1 MAEKGDINIVI
12 TVDDSDAT
20 AALKRQAQIARAME
34 KQWAGVDDK
43 ISKSFGKVAERI
55 EGRIASAAN
64 AVKNTYDLEVKE
76 SKKAAKK
83 FSDDWD
89 AAHKENAAR
98 DKAAAMQAKYFS
110 DLRANSQEKNA
121 KDFSKLWD
129 AAHKEDAARNKKAA
143 TQRAEEEARVL
154 KGAQDANKA
163 RTEAF
168 DKAEQAR
175 AKSVSS
181 QIKKQFLDRFA
192 AEDQITKDKKRFDA
206 IQEKNALN
214 SYAKINKASTAYWDA
229 ERQAGSQW
237 ARDSKA
243 HWEQVVKH
251 ADGLDLSMP
260 SLRYAMYDIANQ
272 AQGITT
278 AIIGAGAAAIGFA
291 AQYESAFTDVE
302 RTTLSSKELLG
313 SVESQLLSLSE
324 TVPVAFSELSSIA
337 SLGAQLGVAT
347 GDLAGFASTVA
358 EFSAVTNVS
367 TDSAAQ
373 SFGALGEL
381 LNVTSD
387 QYQNLGSS
395 IAKVGVDSVA
405 TETEILSVATA
416 IGGVANSAGLS
427 ADYVIGLSGALASLR
442 VPAEQSRGALTRVF
456 QEISRSASGTGVDIQ
471 QFANIMGI
479 SADEARNLA
488 TSNMEGFFTQF
499 VQGLSNLDVTSLT
512 NALDSLNLSD
522 IRVTNTLTRLSRN
535 TELVASTMEDASVAF
550 DDGTFLSQ
558 VYALRVDDLASKL
571 TILQNSAQNLGASV
585 GSALEPMVKPIVDF
599 ITTVV
604 QGFNSIAKTDAG
616 GIFVRIAGGAAA
628 FIAVLTGLISATA
641 TLVAGLGAVRFSLNT
656 LGWSSA
662 STGAKGFIASM
673 FGVKAAT
680 DATSNS
686 MKGFKYALISTG
698 IGAII
703 ALVSSL
709 AAAMVQ
715 AADDSQNLFN
725 KFFGDSAGLS
735 DALNKDT
742 AARNAALAAGNTE
755 LVNSFVAVEYA
766 GTALNNKFGEQAQKV
781 RDASIALGVDMPSAL
796 DYANEAVQQ
805 NTRYVGENTAAWAA
819 NVLQQNSAFQDL
831 ASQRG
836 AADFLKTIG
845 FNVQDFTAAAAEG
858 EDAVQSYY
866 RDLAAAA
873 LNAGTVTIDQVAAV
887 DTALAAS
894 LINTNKNIG
903 NSPATGFLEWG
914 MNLISTIRQWIPF
927 LGGYLD
933 IVSDVLSGFLS
944 WVSQAFGGP
953 AIQFQTDSIEKGLG
967 NVGKALADQIAI
979 QELTQTTT
987 DNTTDSFNN
996 LGDSASG
1003 AAEKVYLLTDYAN
1016 DLATIWER
1024 AKDIRFSG
1032 TETLDKVTSS
1042 FRKIAEATA
1051 DALQQIQELNADI
1064 QSLNADKALQEYFLS
1079 VAEAYGDT
1087 LKAQELRAN
1096 LAKIDADLTKKT
1108 KDLAKAQ
1115 DKTNKTLIGSSDA
1128 AIENRSEILDLV
1140 SSYQDHVKALAAS
1153 GMKEDELR
1161 AKTAQ
1166 LKQDFIAQATQL
1178 GYNVDELG
1186 LYAVAFDD
1194 VRSAIDNVPRNVT
1207 VDFNGDPALTAIQE
1221 FAAKARAAIAGA
1233 SGTVTPSFN
1242 DAELKKAA
1250 RGAAIQASIQTLL
1263 AQISQGSVS
1272 VRQKVLWTDKV
1283 DELKNLLNS
1292 GAYAT
1297 GGYVSGPGGPTS
1309 DSINAR
1315 LSNGEYVI
1323 KAAAVNKYGIGFF
1336 DRLNQMQTPHYAS
1349 GGAVTPASTGM
1360 VSLSP
1365 EDRALLRNIG
1375 GTGEV
1380 VLYANN
1386 EALARSVNAGN
1397 KSIVAAGG
1405 RP

>member
-89 AAHKENAAR
+89 AAHKENTAR

-163 RTEAF
+163 RTESF
-168 DKAEQAR
+168 DKAEQSR
-175 AKSVSS
+175 AKSASS

-427 ADYVIGLSGALASLR
+427 ADYVVGLSGALASLR
-442 VPAEQSRGALTRVF
+442 VPAEQSRGALTRIF

-471 QFANIMGI
+471 RFANIMGI

-488 TSNMEGFFTQF
+488 TSNMEGFFTKF
-499 VQGLSNLDVTSLT
+499 VQGLSGLDVTSLT

-535 TELVASTMEDASVAF
+535 TELVASTMEDATVAF
-550 DDGTFLSQ
+550 EDGTFLSQ

-599 ITTVV
+599 VTTVI
-604 QGFNSIAKTDAG
+604 QGFNSIAKTEAG
-616 GIFVRIAGGAAA
+616 GTFIRIAGGAAA
-628 FIAVLTGLISATA
+628 LVAVLTSLISAAA

-656 LGWSSA
+656 LGWTAA
-662 STGAKGFIASM
+662 SDGAKGLIARM

-680 DATSNS
+680 DAATAST
-686 MKGFKYALISTG
+686 KGFKVALISTG
-698 IGAII
+698 IGAAIW
-703 ALVSSL
+703 LLGEL
-709 AAAMVQ
+709 AAAFVQ
-715 AADDSQNLFN
+715 AGESSQNVFDKYLT
-725 KFFGDSAGLS
+725 DSAGLAS
-735 DALNKDT
+735 ALQKDT
-742 AARNAALAAGNTE
+742 EARNAAVSAGNIE
-755 LVNSFVAVEYA
+755 LANSFSKVEYA
-766 GTALNNKFGEQAQKV
+766 GTAVNDKYGETAEKVGTAAKVLGTDIPNALNYAD
-781 RDASIALGVDMPSAL
+781 DAI
-796 DYANEAVQQ
+796 QQ
-805 NTRYVGENTAAWAA
+805 NTRYIGENTAAWFSNA
-819 NVLQQNSAFQDL
+819 LQTNEAFQEL
-831 ASQRG
+831 ASQEG
-836 AADFLKTIG
+836 TVDLMKALDFNVNDFL
-845 FNVQDFTAAAAEG
+845 AASADG
-858 EDAVQSYY
+858 EDAVKQYFI
-866 RDLAAAA
+866 RQAVAALDGGKITFDQLAAIDTQLA
-873 LNAGTVTIDQVAAV
+873 LEVANSNSN
-887 DTALAAS
+887 LA
-894 LINTNKNIG
+894 
-903 NSPATGFLEWG
+903 NSPAGGLGVWAA
-914 MNLISTIRQWIPF
+914 NLLSNLRKYLPF
-927 LGGYLD
+927 LGGTID
-933 IVSDVLSGFLS
+933 IIADLTGGLFGRKIQTESVTSGLSDIGKAAA
-944 WVSQAFGGP
+944 SQA
-953 AIQFQTDSIEKGLG
+953 AIAELMAKANNTASESLGGLG
-967 NVGKALADQIAI
+967 
-979 QELTQTTT
+979 E
-987 DNTTDSFNN
+987 
-996 LGDSASG
+996 SAGG

-1016 DLATIWER
+1016 DLASVWER

-1051 DALQQIQELNADI
+1051 DALQQIQDLSADI
-1064 QSLNADKALQEYFLS
+1064 AQLNADKTLQEYFLS

-1087 LKAQELRAN
+1087 VKAQELRAS

-1108 KDLAKAQ
+1108 KDLQKAQ
-1115 DKTNKTLIGSSDA
+1115 DKTNKTLIGNSDA
-1128 AIENRSEILDLV
+1128 AIENRAEILDLV
-1140 SSYQDHVKALAAS
+1140 STYQDHIKALAAS
-1153 GMKEDELR
+1153 GLKEDELR

-1207 VDFNGDPALTAIQE
+1207 VDFNGDPALTAINE
-1221 FAAKARAAIAGA
+1221 FAAKARSAISGAG
-1233 SGTVTPSFN
+1233 GTVTPKLDDSALAKLARAQGYLATIAFLQDTVQN
-1242 DAELKKAA
+1242 TRNSSAVRANAA
-1250 RGAAIQASIQTLL
+1250 QRIDDI
-1263 AQISQGSVS
+1263 
-1272 VRQKVLWTDKV
+1272 RWM
-1283 DELKNLLNS
+1283 LNS
-1292 GAYAT
+1292 GNYAT
-1297 GGYVSGPGGPTS
+1297 GGYVSGPGSATS

-1365 EDRALLRNIG
+1365 EDRALLRSIG
-1375 GTGEV
+1375 GSGDITLAVDGV
-1380 VLYANN
+1380 T
-1386 EALARSVNAGN
+1386 LARAVNNGN
-1397 KSIVAAGG
+1397 QTIVATGG
-1405 RP
+1405 RR